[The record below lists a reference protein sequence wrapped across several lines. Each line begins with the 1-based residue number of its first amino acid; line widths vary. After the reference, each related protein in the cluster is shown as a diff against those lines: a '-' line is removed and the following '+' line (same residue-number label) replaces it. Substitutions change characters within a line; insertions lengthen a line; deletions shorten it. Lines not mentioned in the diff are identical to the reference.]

1 MVAVSPKMVA
11 SSEITISST
20 HNNKH
25 NAAHALGAVPVVFVV
40 QRPGSFAAEHI
51 VLLDARHIVAQKD
64 EQYPATAA
72 DQNTDQAAAFR
83 NQAEHAQLRKPAH
96 S

>member
-11 SSEITISST
+11 SSEITI
-20 HNNKH
+20 K
-25 NAAHALGAVPVVFVV
+25 AAPITTNTMPPMRWVRFQLC
-40 QRPGSFAAEHI
+40 SFEHI

-64 EQYPATAA
+64 EQYPAAAA